1 MFIVQTIPM
10 VLSQVLLIIHNM
22 RQDEVENK
30 WEVTGAIVLV
40 MKELNALALVG
51 WDMVFSISE
60 EVVVK

>member
-1 MFIVQTIPM
+1 
-10 VLSQVLLIIHNM
+10 M

-30 WEVTGAIVLV
+30 GEVTGAIVLV
-40 MKELNALALVG
+40 MKELNALVG

>member
-1 MFIVQTIPM
+1 
-10 VLSQVLLIIHNM
+10 M

-51 WDMVFSISE
+51 WDMVFSMSE

>member
-10 VLSQVLLIIHNM
+10 VLSRVLLIIHNM

-30 WEVTGAIVLV
+30 GEVTGAIVLV
-40 MKELNALALVG
+40 MKELNALVG